1 MRRSEILS
9 RLGYSVPDA
18 SNVRVVVDTDA
29 KNEADDQF
37 AIVHFLLSPSMD
49 VRAVTAAHFEGKARD
64 GESMER
70 SLQEIKKLLA
80 LMGIDDVPALRG
92 QRSTADSELSDA
104 ARFIIDEARRDDPRP
119 LYVAVLGTATNLA
132 AALRAAPDIGERIT
146 AIWIG
151 GGPYPKGRPE
161 FNVAQDPDAART
173 LLSSSVQVWQIPQDV
188 FAAFEVTLAEL
199 FSRIRPCGR
208 IGEYL
213 ARQLEEDNLREFNPH
228 FLLRTGENWTLG
240 DSATVAALLMSR
252 FRGNFHTRPAP
263 VIAEDLTYI
272 DYPDGKEIR
281 VYDSLDVRMT
291 LEDLF
296 AKLALAYGRNYE
308 EESL

>member
-1 MRRSEILS
+1 MERREILS
-9 RLGYSVPDA
+9 RLRYSVPNGA
-18 SNVRVVVDTDA
+18 EVRVIVDTDA

-70 SLQEIKKLLA
+70 SLQEIEKLLA

-92 QRSTADSELSDA
+92 QRSPTDSELSNA
-104 ARFIIDEARRDDPRP
+104 ARFFITEARRDDPRP
-119 LYVAVLGTATNLA
+119 LYVAVLGAATNLA
-132 AALRAAPDIGERIT
+132 AALRAAPDIGEKIT
-146 AIWIG
+146 AVWNG

-161 FNVAQDPDAART
+161 FNVMQDPEAART
-173 LLSSSVQVWQIPQDV
+173 LLSSSAQVWQIPQNV
-188 FAAFEVTLAEL
+188 FADFEVTLAEL
-199 FSRIRPCGR
+199 FSKVRPCGE

-228 FLLRTGENWTLG
+228 FLLRAGENWTLG
-240 DSATVAALLMSR
+240 DNATVAALLMSR
-252 FRGNFHTRPAP
+252 YRGNWTIRRAP
-263 VIAEDLTYI
+263 CIREDLTYGE
-272 DYPDGKEIR
+272 DPAGKSIR
-281 VYDSLDVRMT
+281 VYESLDTRMA

-296 AKLALAYGRNYE
+296 AKLALAYGRN
-308 EESL
+308 

>member
-1 MRRSEILS
+1 MKRSEILS
-9 RLGYSVPDA
+9 RLGYSVPNGA
-18 SNVRVVVDTDA
+18 EVRVIVDTDA

-70 SLQEIKKLLA
+70 SLQEIEKLLA

-92 QRSTADSELSDA
+92 QRSPTDSELSNA
-104 ARFIIDEARRDDPRP
+104 ARFIIAEARRDDPRP
-119 LYVAVLGTATNLA
+119 LYVAVLGAATNLA
-132 AALRAAPDIGERIT
+132 AALRAAPDIGEKIT
-146 AIWIG
+146 AVWNG

-161 FNVAQDPDAART
+161 FNVMQDPEAART

-199 FSRIRPCGR
+199 SSRIRPCGR

-213 ARQLEEDNLREFNPH
+213 VRQLEEDNLREFNPH
-228 FLLRTGENWTLG
+228 FLLRAGENWTLG
-240 DSATVAALLMSR
+240 DNATVAALLMNR
-252 FRGNFHTRPAP
+252 YRGNWITRSAP
-263 VIAEDLTYI
+263 CIREDLTYGE
-272 DYPDGKEIR
+272 DPEGKPIR
-281 VYDSLDVRMT
+281 VYESLDTRMA

-296 AKLALAYGRNYE
+296 AKLALAYGRN
-308 EESL
+308 